1 MSTAVPKRRST
12 ARPKDSTDAARLDH
26 ALLKAVYAADL
37 DSTIAALE
45 AGAEIEHADPD
56 SGLTALHIAIG
67 TNNLALVRML
77 IDDWGATIKPDGR
90 GRWPSVI
97 AAQCRVDED
106 LSDYVVEAEDK
117 ALDAE

>member
-1 MSTAVPKRRST
+1 MSTAVPKRRSA
-12 ARPKDSTDAARLDH
+12 ARPHDSTDATRLDH

-45 AGAEIEHADPD
+45 AGAEIEYSDPD

-67 TNNLALVRML
+67 TNNLPLTLML
-77 IDDWGATIKPDGR
+77 IEDWGATIKPDER

-97 AAQCRVDED
+97 AAQCRVDDD
-106 LSDYVVEAEDK
+106 LSEYIVEAEAK
-117 ALDAE
+117 VLDAE